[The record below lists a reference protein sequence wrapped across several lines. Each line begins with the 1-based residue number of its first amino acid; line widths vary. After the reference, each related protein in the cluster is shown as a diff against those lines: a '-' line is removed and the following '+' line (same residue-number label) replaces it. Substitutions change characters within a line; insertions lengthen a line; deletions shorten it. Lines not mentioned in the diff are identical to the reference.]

1 MHGETIKFVS
11 DLMNLCVAVQWKPY
25 VSVWQTTLLAMQLYL
40 YTVCVLLVSAC
51 VVFRY
56 VSKAIIKAVC

>member
-56 VSKAIIKAVC
+56 V